1 LLVPKR
7 QLPASLGWSF
17 AFGVPN
23 LQIGNPRKTRLTQRS
38 QLNTSIVLNII
49 WISFFL
55 AAFCTAL
62 FKLVF
67 LGDQQ
72 VFAQIMEAMFAL
84 SKSAF
89 EISLGLTG
97 VLALWLGIMR
107 IGEKS
112 GFILLLT
119 QSLTPLFSRLMPDV
133 PKGHPA
139 LGAIVMNISA
149 NALGLDNAATPLG
162 IKAMQELQTLN
173 PHPETASNAQIL
185 FLVINTAGVTLFPV
199 TIFTYRAQLGAANP
213 TDVFIPILIA
223 TYVGTMVGL
232 FTVAYVQ
239 KINLLDKVI
248 VAYLGGFTLVVG
260 GILAYFSSLPQQ
272 QMLEQ
277 SAIISNFILFSLV
290 ITFILGAINKE
301 INAYDAFIEGAK
313 EGFHTATTI
322 IPYLVA
328 MLVAIGV
335 FRASG
340 ALDLLADLARTIV
353 HYFMLD
359 DRFVDA
365 LPTALMKPFS
375 GSGARAMMIDTM
387 KTMGADSFAGRLS
400 SIVQGST
407 ETTFYVLA
415 IYFGSVGIKHI
426 RHAAACGIIAD
437 FAGIVASI
445 FVAYWFFG

>member
-1 LLVPKR
+1 M
-7 QLPASLGWSF
+7 
-17 AFGVPN
+17 
-23 LQIGNPRKTRLTQRS
+23 
-38 QLNTSIVLNII
+38 LNII

-55 AAFCTAL
+55 IAFLTAL
-62 FKLVF
+62 FKLLI

-72 VFAQIMEAMFAL
+72 VFAQIVESLFKL

-89 EISLGLTG
+89 EISIGLTG
-97 VLALWLGIMR
+97 ILALWLGIMK

-112 GFILLLT
+112 GFIELIT
-119 QSLTPLFSRLMPDV
+119 RGLTPLFSRLMHEV

-139 LGAIVMNISA
+139 LGSIVMNIAA

-162 IKAMQELQTLN
+162 IKAMKELQTLN
-173 PHPETASNAQIL
+173 PNPDTATNAQIL

-223 TYVGTMVGL
+223 TYVSAMMGL
-232 FTVAYVQ
+232 FSVSLVQ
-239 KINLLDKVI
+239 KINLLDKV
-248 VAYLGGFTLVVG
+248 VLAYLGGFTLLVG
-260 GILAYFSSLPQQ
+260 GLLAYFSSLSQE
-272 QMLEQ
+272 QMLQQ
-277 SAIISNFILFSLV
+277 SSIISNVVLFSL
-290 ITFILGAINKE
+290 IICFIVRAMYKG

-313 EGFHTATTI
+313 EGFQTAI
-322 IPYLVA
+322 LIVPYLVA

-340 ALDLLADLARTIV
+340 ALDLLADLVRV
-353 HYFMLD
+353 GVNSVGLD
-359 DRFVDA
+359 SRFVDA

-387 KTMGADSFAGRLS
+387 KVHGADSFAGRLA

-415 IYFGSVGIKHI
+415 IYFGAVGIKRI
-426 RHAAACGIIAD
+426 RHAAVCGIIAD
-437 FAGIVASI
+437 FSGIFAAIV
-445 FVAYWFFG
+445 VGYWFFG

>member
-1 LLVPKR
+1 
-7 QLPASLGWSF
+7 
-17 AFGVPN
+17 
-23 LQIGNPRKTRLTQRS
+23 
-38 QLNTSIVLNII
+38 VLNII

-55 AAFCTAL
+55 AAFCIAL

-119 QSLTPLFSRLMPDV
+119 KCLTPLFTRLMPDV

-162 IKAMQELQTLN
+162 IKAMKELQTLN
-173 PHPETASNAQIL
+173 PNPETASNAQIL

-223 TYVGTMVGL
+223 TYMGTMAGL
-232 FTVAYVQ
+232 FTVAFVQ

-248 VAYLGGFTLVVG
+248 MAYLGGFTLIIG

-277 SAIISNFILFSLV
+277 SALISNFILFSLV
-290 ITFILGAINKE
+290 ITFILGAINKG
-301 INAYDAFIEGAK
+301 INAYEAFIEGAK
-313 EGFHTATTI
+313 EGFQTAITI

-340 ALDLLADLARTIV
+340 ALDLLADLARAAV

-400 SIVQGST
+400 AIVQGSS

-415 IYFGSVGIKHI
+415 IYFGSVGIKHV
-426 RHAAACGIIAD
+426 RHAPACGIIAD

>member
-1 LLVPKR
+1 M
-7 QLPASLGWSF
+7 
-17 AFGVPN
+17 
-23 LQIGNPRKTRLTQRS
+23 
-38 QLNTSIVLNII
+38 LNFI
-49 WISFFL
+49 WIFFFFS
-55 AAFCTAL
+55 AFITAL
-62 FKLVF
+62 FKLVY

-72 VFAQIMEAMFAL
+72 VFSEIMTAMFSL
-84 SKSAF
+84 SKTAF

-107 IGEKS
+107 IGERS

-119 QSLTPLFSRLMPDV
+119 QALTPLFSRLMPDV
-133 PKGHPA
+133 PKNHPA
-139 LGAIVMNISA
+139 LAAMVMNISA

-162 IKAMQELQTLN
+162 IKAMKELQTLN
-173 PHPETASNAQIL
+173 PTPETASNAQIL
-185 FLVINTAGVTLFPV
+185 FLVINTSAVTLFPV

-223 TYVGTMVGL
+223 TYMSTMLGL
-232 FTVAYVQ
+232 LAVSVVQ

-248 VAYLGGFTLVVG
+248 FSYLAGFTFIVG
-260 GILAYFSSLPQQ
+260 GILYYFAQLSQAE
-272 QMLEQ
+272 MLSQ
-277 SAIISNFILFSLV
+277 SALISNVILFSLV
-290 ITFILGAINKE
+290 MTFICGAVYKRV
-301 INAYDAFIEGAK
+301 NAYEAFIEGAQ
-313 EGFHTATTI
+313 EGFQTAITI

-340 ALDLLADLARTIV
+340 TLELIIDAVRYAVQWFGLDP
-353 HYFMLD
+353 
-359 DRFVDA
+359 RFIDA

-375 GSGARAMMIDTM
+375 GSGARAMMVDTM
-387 KTMGADSFAGRLS
+387 QIYGADSFAGRLS

-415 IYFGSVGIKHI
+415 VYFGSVGIKNI

-437 FAGIVASI
+437 FAGIVAAI
-445 FVAYWFFG
+445 FIAYWFFG

>member
-1 LLVPKR
+1 
-7 QLPASLGWSF
+7 
-17 AFGVPN
+17 
-23 LQIGNPRKTRLTQRS
+23 
-38 QLNTSIVLNII
+38 VLNII

-55 AAFCTAL
+55 AAFCIAL

-67 LGDQQ
+67 LGNQQ

-119 QSLTPLFSRLMPDV
+119 KCLTPLFTRLMPDV

-162 IKAMQELQTLN
+162 IKAMKELQTLN
-173 PHPETASNAQIL
+173 PNPETASNAQIL

-223 TYVGTMVGL
+223 TYMGTMAGL
-232 FTVAYVQ
+232 FTVAFVQ

-248 VAYLGGFTLVVG
+248 MAYLGGFTLIIG

-277 SAIISNFILFSLV
+277 SALISNFILFSLV
-290 ITFILGAINKE
+290 ITFILGAINKG
-301 INAYDAFIEGAK
+301 INAYEAFIEGAK
-313 EGFHTATTI
+313 EGFQTAITI

-340 ALDLLADLARTIV
+340 ALDLLADLARAAV
-353 HYFMLD
+353 HYFMFD

-400 SIVQGST
+400 AIVQGSS

-415 IYFGSVGIKHI
+415 IYFGSVGIKHV
-426 RHAAACGIIAD
+426 RHAPACGIIAD

>member
-1 LLVPKR
+1 M
-7 QLPASLGWSF
+7 
-17 AFGVPN
+17 
-23 LQIGNPRKTRLTQRS
+23 
-38 QLNTSIVLNII
+38 LNII

-55 AAFCTAL
+55 IAFLTAL
-62 FKLVF
+62 FKLF
-67 LGDQQ
+67 ILGDQQ
-72 VFAQIMEAMFAL
+72 VFAQLMQAMFSL

-97 VLALWLGIMR
+97 VLALWLGIMK

-112 GFILLLT
+112 GFIALIT
-119 QSLTPLFSRLMPDV
+119 RSLTPLFSRLMPEV

-173 PHPETASNAQIL
+173 PKPDTASNAQIL
-185 FLVINTAGVTLFPV
+185 FLVINTSGVTLFPI
-199 TIFTYRAQLGAANP
+199 TIFTYRAQLGALNP

-223 TYVGTMVGL
+223 TYVSAMLGL
-232 FTVAYVQ
+232 LAVAFVQ
-239 KINLLDKVI
+239 KINLLDKV
-248 VAYLGGFTLVVG
+248 VMAYLGGFTLIVAG
-260 GILAYFSSLPQQ
+260 LLAYFSSLSQA
-272 QMLEQ
+272 QMLVQ
-277 SAIISNFILFSLV
+277 SGIISNVILFSLV
-290 ITFILGAINKE
+290 ISFIIGAVYKR
-301 INAYDAFIEGAK
+301 INAYEAFIEGAK
-313 EGFHTATTI
+313 EGFQTAI
-322 IPYLVA
+322 LIVPYLVA

-340 ALDLLADLARTIV
+340 ALDLLADLARMGV
-353 HYFMLD
+353 HSIGID
-359 DRFVDA
+359 ARFIDA

-387 KTMGADSFAGRLS
+387 KTHGADSFAGRLA

-415 IYFGSVGIKHI
+415 IYFGAVGIKRI

-437 FAGIVASI
+437 FSGIIAAIV
-445 FVAYWFFG
+445 VGYWFFG

>member
-1 LLVPKR
+1 M
-7 QLPASLGWSF
+7 
-17 AFGVPN
+17 
-23 LQIGNPRKTRLTQRS
+23 
-38 QLNTSIVLNII
+38 LNII
-49 WISFFL
+49 WIFFFL

-62 FKLVF
+62 FKLIF

-72 VFAQIMEAMFAL
+72 VFAQIMAAMFAL

-89 EISLGLTG
+89 EIALGLTG

-112 GFILLLT
+112 GFIDLLT
-119 QSLTPLFSRLMPDV
+119 QGLTPLFSRLMPDV

-162 IKAMQELQTLN
+162 IKAMQELQSLN
-173 PHPETASNAQIL
+173 PNPETASNAQIL
-185 FLVINTAGVTLFPV
+185 FLVLNTSSVTLFPV

-223 TYVGTMVGL
+223 TYMSTLAGL
-232 FTVAYVQ
+232 LAVAFVQ

-260 GILAYFSSLPQQ
+260 GILGYFSSLPQQ

-290 ITFILGAINKE
+290 ITFILGALHKE

-313 EGFHTATTI
+313 EGFHTATAI

-340 ALDLLADLARTIV
+340 ALDLLADLVRYAV

-365 LPTALMKPFS
+365 LPTALIKPFS

-387 KTMGADSFAGRLS
+387 KTLGADSFAGRLS
-400 SIVQGST
+400 AIVQGST

-415 IYFGSVGIKHI
+415 IYFGAVGIKHI

-437 FAGIVASI
+437 LAGVVASI
-445 FVAYWFFG
+445 FIAYWFFG